1 MTSFKA
7 YFKKEILESLRQSRY
22 IIFLAGF
29 GIWALVNPLGLK
41 LLPQFLG
48 DQLPSELL
56 DQLIPDRAGVIQNYI
71 SDVFS
76 LIIMFV
82 IFPLMGILSD
92 EVGRQRLMLPAS
104 KGLSIPQMVLAKSFH
119 YNGVIFAAVFIGF
132 LVNYY
137 YTGLLFGDGGI
148 TIFHA
153 LQSAI
158 LVAIYFIFIIS
169 LLLFVSSL
177 VKKGIIAGLTVLVFN
192 YLLPLISSID
202 KIKEFSPYYLFQR
215 ASDVGNVFD
224 ETILPSLL
232 TTGII
237 IIALNWL
244 AIHRMQNVEVV

>member
-41 LLPQFLG
+41 FLPQLIG
-48 DQLPSELL
+48 DQLPQELL
-56 DQLIPDRAGVIQNYI
+56 DQLIPDRAGAMQNYI

-76 LIIMFV
+76 LVIMFV

-104 KGLSIPQMVLAKSFH
+104 KGLSLSQMVLAKSFH
-119 YNGVIFAAVFIGF
+119 YSGVIIDVVFIGF
-132 LVNYY
+132 LINYY
-137 YTGLLFGDGGI
+137 YTGVLFGDGGI
-148 TIFHA
+148 TIFNV
-153 LQSAI
+153 LQSAL

-177 VKKGIIAGLTVLVFN
+177 VKKGIIAGLSVLVFN

-202 KIKEFSPYYLFQR
+202 KITKFSPYYLFQR
-215 ASDVGNVFD
+215 ASDINNVFD
-224 ETILPSLL
+224 GTLLPSLL
-232 TTGII
+232 TTGFII
-237 IIALNWL
+237 VVLNWL
-244 AIHRMQNVEVV
+244 AIYRMKKIEVV